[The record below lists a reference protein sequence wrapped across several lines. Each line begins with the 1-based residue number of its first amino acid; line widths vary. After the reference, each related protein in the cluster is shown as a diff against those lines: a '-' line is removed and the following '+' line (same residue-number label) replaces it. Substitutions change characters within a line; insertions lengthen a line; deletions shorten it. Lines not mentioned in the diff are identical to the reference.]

1 MKKVKEDKLKIDELL
16 KENISEQLENGSSDL
31 VSLIAISELT
41 NLDKLKVITRLKEEQ
56 VPILTKLYMYAETFN
71 IPFIKNM
78 ADNILQLQISIRG
91 LGRKELVNIVRES
104 TPTEVKRGLF
114 GTKEVLDKI
123 ERSVDNEK

>member
-1 MKKVKEDKLKIDELL
+1 MPRGDLSMKKVKEDKLKIDELL
-16 KENISEQLENGSSDL
+16 EENISEQLENGSSDL

-41 NLDKLKVITRLKEEQ
+41 NLDKLKVITRIKEEQ

-104 TPTEVKRGLF
+104 TPTEVKRSLF
-114 GTKEVLDKI
+114 GTKDVF
-123 ERSVDNEK
+123 R

>member
-16 KENISEQLENGSSDL
+16 EENINEQLENGTSDL

-41 NLDKLKVITRLKEEQ
+41 NLEKLKVITRIKEEQ

-78 ADNILQLQISIRG
+78 ADNILQLQVSIRG

-114 GTKEVLDKI
+114 GTKEVF
-123 ERSVDNEK
+123 R

>member
-1 MKKVKEDKLKIDELL
+1 MKNVKDEKIKIDELL
-16 KENISEQLENGSSDL
+16 EENISEQLENGSSDL

-41 NLDKLKVITRLKEEQ
+41 NLNKLKVITRLKDEQ
-56 VPILTKLYMYAETFN
+56 IPLLTKLYMFAETFN
-71 IPFIKNM
+71 VPFVKNM

-114 GTKEVLDKI
+114 GTKDVF
-123 ERSVDNEK
+123 R

>member
-16 KENISEQLENGSSDL
+16 EENISEQLENGSSDL

-41 NLDKLKVITRLKEEQ
+41 NLEKLKVITRLKEEQ

-71 IPFIKNM
+71 IPFVRNM

-114 GTKEVLDKI
+114 GTKEVF
-123 ERSVDNEK
+123 R

>member
-1 MKKVKEDKLKIDELL
+1 MKNIKEDKLKIDELL
-16 KENISEQLENGSSDL
+16 EDNISEQLENGSSDL

-41 NLDKLKVITRLKEEQ
+41 NLDKLKVITRIKDEQ
-56 VPILTKLYMYAETFN
+56 VPILTKLYMYAETFK
-71 IPFIKNM
+71 IPFVKNM

-114 GTKEVLDKI
+114 GTKDVF
-123 ERSVDNEK
+123 R

>member
-16 KENISEQLENGSSDL
+16 EENISEQLENGSSDL

-71 IPFIKNM
+71 VPFVKNM

-114 GTKEVLDKI
+114 GRKDVF
-123 ERSVDNEK
+123 R

>member
-16 KENISEQLENGSSDL
+16 EENISEQLENGSSDL

-71 IPFIKNM
+71 VPFIRNM

-104 TPTEVKRGLF
+104 TPSEVKRGLF
-114 GTKEVLDKI
+114 GTKDVF
-123 ERSVDNEK
+123 R

>member
-1 MKKVKEDKLKIDELL
+1 MKDVKNDKLKIDELL
-16 KENISEQLENGSSDL
+16 EENISEQLESGTSDL

-41 NLDKLKVITRLKEEQ
+41 NLEKLKVITRLKDDQ
-56 VPILTKLYMYAETFN
+56 VPQMSKLYMFAETFN
-71 IPFIKNM
+71 VPFIKNL

-114 GTKEVLDKI
+114 GRKDVF
-123 ERSVDNEK
+123 R

>member
-1 MKKVKEDKLKIDELL
+1 MKNVKDEKIKIDELL
-16 KENISEQLENGSSDL
+16 EENISEQLENGTSDL

-56 VPILTKLYMYAETFN
+56 VPLLSKLYMYAETFN
-71 IPFIKNM
+71 IPFIRNL

-104 TPTEVKRGLF
+104 TPQEVKRGLF
-114 GTKEVLDKI
+114 GTKDVF
-123 ERSVDNEK
+123 R

>member
-16 KENISEQLENGSSDL
+16 EENISEQLENGGSDL

-41 NLDKLKVITRLKEEQ
+41 NLDKLKVITRIKEGQ

-78 ADNILQLQISIRG
+78 ADNILQLQVSIRG

-114 GTKEVLDKI
+114 GTKEVF
-123 ERSVDNEK
+123 R

>member
-1 MKKVKEDKLKIDELL
+1 MKDVKNEKLKIDELL
-16 KENISEQLENGSSDL
+16 EENISEQLENGSSDSL

-56 VPILTKLYMYAETFN
+56 VPLLSKLYMYAETFN
-71 IPFIKNM
+71 IPFIKNL

-104 TPTEVKRGLF
+104 TPVEVKRGIF
-114 GTKEVLDKI
+114 GTKDVF
-123 ERSVDNEK
+123 R

>member
-1 MKKVKEDKLKIDELL
+1 MKNIKEDKLKIDELL
-16 KENISEQLENGSSDL
+16 EDNINEQMENGTSDL

-56 VPILTKLYMYAETFN
+56 VPLLTKLYMYAETFN
-71 IPFIKNM
+71 IPFMKNM

-104 TPTEVKRGLF
+104 TPPEVKRGLF
-114 GTKEVLDKI
+114 GTKDVF
-123 ERSVDNEK
+123 RW

>member
-16 KENISEQLENGSSDL
+16 EENINEQLENGTSDL

-41 NLDKLKVITRLKEEQ
+41 NLEKLKVITRIKEEQ

-71 IPFIKNM
+71 IPFVKNM
-78 ADNILQLQISIRG
+78 ADNILQLQVSIRG

-104 TPTEVKRGLF
+104 TPTEIKRGLF
-114 GTKEVLDKI
+114 GTKEVF
-123 ERSVDNEK
+123 R

>member
-16 KENISEQLENGSSDL
+16 EENINEQLENGTSDL

-41 NLDKLKVITRLKEEQ
+41 NLEKLKVITRIKEEQ
-56 VPILTKLYMYAETFN
+56 VPVLTKLYMYAETFN
-71 IPFIKNM
+71 IPFVKNM
-78 ADNILQLQISIRG
+78 ADNILQLQVSIRG

-114 GTKEVLDKI
+114 GTKDVF
-123 ERSVDNEK
+123 R

>member
-1 MKKVKEDKLKIDELL
+1 MKKVKEEKLKIDELL
-16 KENISEQLENGSSDL
+16 EENISEQLENGSSDL

-41 NLDKLKVITRLKEEQ
+41 NLEKLKVITRLKEEQ

-114 GTKEVLDKI
+114 GTKDVF
-123 ERSVDNEK
+123 R

>member
-1 MKKVKEDKLKIDELL
+1 MKKIKEDKLKIDELL
-16 KENISEQLENGSSDL
+16 EENISEQLENGGSDL

-41 NLDKLKVITRLKEEQ
+41 NLEKLKVITRLKEEQ

-71 IPFIKNM
+71 VPFVKNM

-104 TPTEVKRGLF
+104 TPSEVKRGLF
-114 GTKEVLDKI
+114 GTKDVF
-123 ERSVDNEK
+123 R